1 MNTVSYG
8 LPYVGSK
15 NLIAEQIIDL
25 IPSCKNFYDLF
36 GGGGAITHCAAL
48 SGKWDTVHYNDFD
61 SQTVSY
67 FQNALNGKWDTD
79 KFYSRKE
86 FHDLCDTNPFV
97 NYVWSFQCKGK
108 TYFVGKDK
116 ELLRTPEELTDE
128 LLRARIDRVKAVGR
142 LPKESIVITNKSYDK
157 VKVRHNSVIYV
168 DPPYADTLGYKI
180 GGIDYDAFY
189 DFCEHSKS
197 LVFISSYWL
206 PSDRFIPVRCFV
218 KNNAFTKSACVEK
231 VFIPKCQFN
240 LYVRKCE

>member
-1 MNTVSYG
+1 MNTETYG

-25 IPSCKNFYDLF
+25 IPSCKHFYDLF
-36 GGGGAITHCAAL
+36 GGGGAITHCAVL

-67 FQNALNGKWDTD
+67 FQKALDGKWDTD

-97 NYVWSFQCKGK
+97 NYVWSYQCKGK
-108 TYFVGKDK
+108 TYFVGKNSELVKKPEQLKDK
-116 ELLRTPEELTDE
+116 FV
-128 LLRARIDRVKAVGR
+128 RARIDRVKAVGR
-142 LPKESIVITNKSYDK
+142 LPKESIVITNQSYDK
-157 VKVRHNSVIYV
+157 VKVKHNSVIYV

-180 GGIDYDAFY
+180 GGIDYDTFY
-189 DFCEHSKS
+189 NFCEHSKS